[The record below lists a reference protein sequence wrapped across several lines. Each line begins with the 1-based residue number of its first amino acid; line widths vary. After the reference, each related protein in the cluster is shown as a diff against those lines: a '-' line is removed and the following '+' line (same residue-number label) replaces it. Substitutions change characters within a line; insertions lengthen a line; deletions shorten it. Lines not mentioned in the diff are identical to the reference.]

1 MSIRVYAPGSDIVSG
16 IAVGFRGLGIK
27 GSRIPSSGEA
37 GPALAYPFIDPVAD
51 ADAEFQVQVL
61 TWPSAGVLSVN
72 EDGSFTFTDAP
83 DGSYNFTWRL
93 KRNGVLV
100 RDYETALLVGEVT
113 ETVGQDF
120 SFGWKVVERV
130 GQNFSFTMPVVE
142 RVSHDFSFTVV
153 VEERVGQ
160 NFSFTMPAVERV
172 GQNFSFTM
180 PVVERVGA
188 NFDLPIA
195 AVAETVGQDF
205 SFSWDMEQDGTVTAD
220 FSFQWMVSSSVGAD
234 FAFVMP
240 VVERVGQSFSFT
252 MPVVER
258 VGQSFGFN
266 WQVERL
272 SGGGGDCPTVEQI
285 AAAVLATLG
294 PSFAQLQ
301 SPIEQIQTKVDAAL

>member
-27 GSRIPSSGEA
+27 GSLIPSSGDA

-72 EDGSFTFTDAP
+72 EDSSFTFTGAP
-83 DGSYNFTWRL
+83 DGSYSFTWRL

-130 GQNFSFTMPVVE
+130 GQSFSFTMPVVE
-142 RVSHDFSFTVV
+142 RVSRDFSFTTVV
-153 VEERVGQ
+153 QERVGQ
-160 NFSFTMPAVERV
+160 GFGFT
-172 GQNFSFTM
+172 
-180 PVVERVGA
+180 
-188 NFDLPIA
+188 
-195 AVAETVGQDF
+195 
-205 SFSWDMEQDGTVTAD
+205 
-220 FSFQWMVSSSVGAD
+220 
-234 FAFVMP
+234 MP

-258 VGQSFGFN
+258 VGADFSMPVAAVTETVGQDFTFAWDMEQDGTVTADFSFQWMVASSVGASFTFTMPVVERVGQDFTFTVPLAERVGAAFGFN

-294 PSFAQLQ
+294 PALAQLQ
-301 SPIEQIQTKVDAAL
+301 VPIEQIQTKVDAAL